1 MFRSRRVSGWVGVGA
16 IATAVAVTVSVTPFA
31 TAASSTVVEAE
42 SMSVSPS
49 FGGAISLDSAAS
61 GGSSMVLTWTST
73 ASKNVSL
80 PASATVVVQAKGQQC
95 NGAPSM
101 AIKVDGV
108 TIGTH
113 TVSATSWTSYTSSRK
128 ISAGSHTIRVSFTNQ
143 YQTLK
148 CARRLSVDAVTVVP
162 EVTVPTTATSPTTTT
177 PSTPPTSSTTST
189 APTTTTTS
197 VPAATA
203 PKGNLPG
210 WTHAFADDFTRS
222 APKGSWAN
230 DTDPYKVVYVG
241 AEGQQWRTYPSTFLD
256 TYQRRPYRP
265 AEVLSVA
272 DGMLQFDLHNVQG
285 QPAGA
290 NPSPIIANG
299 SQYQTYGRYSA
310 RLRVDNPNLS
320 EYHIAWLLWPQSEKW
335 PADGEIDF
343 PEGRLSETAGAYHH
357 YALASGGQDTADTG
371 VTFNNWHVYTIE
383 WSPGRVRFLL
393 DDAVVLDTTRYV
405 PTKPMRWQLQTETNG
420 FGTHRGNLLVDW
432 VSIWSYAG
440 S

>member
-16 IATAVAVTVSVTPFA
+16 IVTAVVVTVSVTPFA
-31 TAASSTVVEAE
+31 TAAASTVVEAE

-49 FGGAISLDSAAS
+49 FAGAISRDSTAN
-61 GGSSMVLTWTST
+61 GGSFIALTWAATV
-73 ASKNVSL
+73 SKKVSL
-80 PASATVVVQAKGQQC
+80 PASASVVVRAKGQQC
-95 NGAPSM
+95 NGAPSL
-101 AIKVDGV
+101 AVKVDGV

-113 TVSATSWTSYTSSRK
+113 SVSANSWTTYTSSRK
-128 ISAGSHTIRVSFTNQ
+128 ISAGSHTIGVSFTNP
-143 YQTLK
+143 YRTIK
-148 CARRLSVDAVTVVP
+148 CTRQLSVDAVTVVP
-162 EVTVPTTATSPTTTT
+162 EVPTTTTTSTPPTSPTTT
-177 PSTPPTSSTTST
+177 T

-197 VPAATA
+197 VPASTA

-210 WTHAFADDFTRS
+210 WTHAFAEDFTRS

-272 DGMLQFDLHNVQG
+272 DGMLQFDLHNVDG

-320 EYHIAWLLWPQSEKW
+320 EYHIAWLLWPESEKW
-335 PADGEIDF
+335 PDDGEIDF
-343 PEGRLSETAGAYHH
+343 PEGQLNETAYGFHH
-357 YALASGGQDTADTG
+357 YALASGGQDSANTG
-371 VTFNNWHVYTIE
+371 VSFNNWHVYTIE

-405 PTKPMRWQLQTETNG
+405 PTKPMRWQLQTETKG
-420 FGTHRGNLLVDW
+420 YGTNRGNLLVDW